1 MPFFLSNQEPFYIFF
16 VFEERL
22 FKQLTKYKVMTPQ
35 VKAILTHITFIGWII
50 ILIVNSN
57 ERDELSSFYL
67 RQTLG
72 IYLIGLIGT
81 IIPVFGVVVWVISF
95 ILWVISLVGAIQQ
108 DQKPLPFV
116 GDYFQAWFRG
126 IA

>member
-1 MPFFLSNQEPFYIFF
+1 
-16 VFEERL
+16 
-22 FKQLTKYKVMTPQ
+22 MTPQ
-35 VKAILTHITFIGWII
+35 AKAIVAHITLIGWII
-50 ILIVNSN
+50 ILIINSN
-57 ERDELSSFYL
+57 EKDELSSFYL

-81 IIPVFGVVVWVISF
+81 IIPALGYVVGIIAF

-108 DQKPLPFV
+108 DQKPLPIV
-116 GDYFQAWFRG
+116 GEYFQAWFRG

>member
-1 MPFFLSNQEPFYIFF
+1 MS
-16 VFEERL
+16 
-22 FKQLTKYKVMTPQ
+22 PQ
-35 VKAILTHITFIGWII
+35 VKAIIAHITLIGWII
-50 ILIVNSN
+50 ILIINSN
-57 ERDELSSFYL
+57 EKDELSSFYL

-81 IIPVFGVVVWVISF
+81 FIPSLGFIVGIIVLIM
-95 ILWVISLVGAIQQ
+95 WVISLVGAIQQ

-116 GDYFQAWFRG
+116 GEYFQEWFRG

>member
-1 MPFFLSNQEPFYIFF
+1 MS
-16 VFEERL
+16 
-22 FKQLTKYKVMTPQ
+22 PQ
-35 VKAILTHITFIGWII
+35 VKAIIAHITLIGWII
-50 ILIVNSN
+50 ILIINSN

-81 IIPVFGVVVWVISF
+81 IIPSLVYIVGVIVLIMWVISF
-95 ILWVISLVGAIQQ
+95 IGAIQQ

-116 GDYFQAWFRG
+116 GEYFQEWFRG